1 MAIVRMMIKKTEKP
15 SEEQLKS
22 VLEEDRKPIVY
33 DEDSPEMTPEM
44 LSKFKRVNPKG
55 SVMIN

>member
-1 MAIVRMMIKKTEKP
+1 MAIVRMMIKKTDKP
-15 SEEQLKS
+15 SEEQLKR

-44 LSKFKRVNPKG
+44 LSKFKRVNPRET
-55 SVMIN
+55 VAAN

>member
-1 MAIVRMMIKKTEKP
+1 MMIKKKDKP

-22 VLEEDRKPIVY
+22 ALEEDRKPIVY